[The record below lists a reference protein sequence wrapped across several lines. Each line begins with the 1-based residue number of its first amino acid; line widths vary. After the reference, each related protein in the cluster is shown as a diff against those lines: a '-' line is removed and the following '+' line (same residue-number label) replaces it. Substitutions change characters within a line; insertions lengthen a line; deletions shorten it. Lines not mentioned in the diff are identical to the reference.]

1 MYPISDYV
9 YNLYMQ
15 QPRQI
20 VDITMQT
27 GNKTLHL
34 TEHDVFQNSLTI
46 DRYCMSGKTIELGSA
61 VAAELRLK
69 LDNRDGKFDDVTFEG
84 AELFVRV
91 GVEYTAP
98 ASWDWISQFQWATL
112 ENFTWN
118 QLKSGE
124 LRLGDSHWVHIR
136 REYVPC
142 GYFTVDE
149 PPRKLN
155 TISLSALDRMVSFD
169 KAFDPASIS
178 FPLTVGALLEDC
190 CEICNVP
197 LYTQVN
203 TLQNYNYVINSAP
216 DEEDLT
222 YRRIIQWIGEITG
235 TCAYIDW
242 DGKLRMK

>member
-27 GNKTLHL
+27 GNETLHL

-61 VAAELRLK
+61 VAAELKLK

-124 LRLGDSHWVHIR
+124 LRLGDSHWVNTR
-136 REYVPC
+136 REYV
-142 GYFTVDE
+142 
-149 PPRKLN
+149 
-155 TISLSALDRMVSFD
+155 
-169 KAFDPASIS
+169 
-178 FPLTVGALLEDC
+178 
-190 CEICNVP
+190 
-197 LYTQVN
+197 
-203 TLQNYNYVINSAP
+203 
-216 DEEDLT
+216 
-222 YRRIIQWIGEITG
+222 
-235 TCAYIDW
+235 
-242 DGKLRMK
+242 LRVFHR